1 VWSNPNSEIQIS
13 EKSAEIQ
20 EKSSLSHRKNWTF
33 WSCWADSNRRPHP
46 YQLIANS
53 ETAGIQ
59 QFPGL
64 FVPGK

>member
-1 VWSNPNSEIQIS
+1 MAENSLKVLKTK
-13 EKSAEIQ
+13 EKTP
-20 EKSSLSHRKNWTF
+20 KPLSLDANS

-46 YQLIANS
+46 YQLIGNP
-53 ETAGIQ
+53 ETAGVQ